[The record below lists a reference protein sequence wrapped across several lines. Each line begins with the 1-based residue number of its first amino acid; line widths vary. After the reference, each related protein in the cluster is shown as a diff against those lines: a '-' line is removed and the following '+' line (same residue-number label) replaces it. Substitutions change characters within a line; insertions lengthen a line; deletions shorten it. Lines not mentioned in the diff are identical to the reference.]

1 MNGFVNLVAVDVE
14 TSGTNPFENEILSIA
29 LAPLSEEIVP
39 LEIYVK
45 HAHIKWSEYAKLN
58 FGRFQEQWIR
68 LGIPPKSAC
77 KQIEDYLQANYQDQP
92 IILIGH
98 NVGFDISFLR
108 KLAFTA
114 GREMIRGI
122 SHRSIDTH
130 SILYYLHLRGLGPKE
145 FTNSDGAFQ
154 YFDIPIIPTR
164 RHTALGDAIA
174 TRDLFRKLLSL
185 DTF

>member
-1 MNGFVNLVAVDVE
+1 MNGLINLVAIDVE

-29 LAPLSEEIVP
+29 LAPLNEEITP
-39 LEIYVK
+39 LDIYIK
-45 HAHIKWSEYAKLN
+45 HNHINWSEYAQLN
-58 FGRFQEQWIR
+58 FGRFQEQWFER
-68 LGIPPKSAC
+68 GISPKSAC
-77 KQIEDYLQANYQDQP
+77 KQIEDYLQENYKDQP
-92 IILIGH
+92 IILVGH

-108 KLAFTA
+108 KLAFSA

-154 YFDIPIIPTR
+154 YFDIPIVPNR

-174 TRDLFRKLLSL
+174 TRDLFRKLLIFG
-185 DTF
+185 TF